1 MFFGTYELR
10 KAWLEKCLKNPD
22 SEDPST
28 SNMVNGRNT
37 VEIWT
42 TAPSAYLLIPVKTIT
57 VEKVSVSDMQNLS
70 TVC

>member
-37 VEIWT
+37 VEI
-42 TAPSAYLLIPVKTIT
+42 
-57 VEKVSVSDMQNLS
+57 
-70 TVC
+70 